1 MSRLTNFVSL
11 NTQSAAMNYIDS
23 HKYLMENVDF
33 EKEVIDLGDVEIRN
47 IQFESEAYD
56 LIPGAEEYHCAE
68 HGLDFGKPP
77 RSFVFNTG
85 HEDELID
92 IADTRIKE
100 NRKFYCP
107 VFLPKNVSRET
118 CHDQEVDHVS
128 PSTSHV
134 PRQRMILL
142 FHGFNEKSWDKYL
155 PWALKLVR
163 ETGKPVVMFPIAF
176 HMNRAPVYW
185 VEKRSM
191 FALSGKRKQ
200 HFPNAMKSSLS
211 NVAIS
216 IRLHSQPQRFIWS
229 GLQTY
234 YDVIRFA
241 EECKKGTI
249 PGIEEGCSFDFFSY
263 SIGSL
268 LAEILKLS
276 DYKGYFTDSKL
287 AMFCGGAVFNR
298 LSPVSKFIL
307 DSEANVALYSFL
319 VEHIDN
325 HLKRDLRLKHYLGPG
340 HPEGYNLLAMLDYR
354 NMREYREGKFRE
366 MHDKVLAITLKADK
380 VVPAYEVINTLQGA
394 ARDIPIPVE
403 IFDFPYPYIH
413 EDPFPTTIIP
423 ADMVDEAFDIVFE
436 RITNFL
442 RS

>member
-1 MSRLTNFVSL
+1 MKYTES
-11 NTQSAAMNYIDS
+11 Y
-23 HKYLMENVDF
+23 KYLKEKVDF
-33 EKEVIDLGDVEIRN
+33 DKEIIDLGDVEVRN
-47 IQFESEAYD
+47 ISFESKAYD
-56 LIPGAEEYHCAE
+56 LIPGAEDYSCEE
-68 HGLDFGKPP
+68 HSLDFGKPGP
-77 RSFVFNTG
+77 FLFETG
-85 HEDELID
+85 HENELID
-92 IADTRIKE
+92 IEDTLIPE
-100 NRKFYCP
+100 NRSFYIP
-107 VFLPKNVSRET
+107 VFFPKGDAERG
-118 CHDQEVDHVS
+118 
-128 PSTSHV
+128 
-134 PRQRMILL
+134 QRLTFL

-155 PWALKLVR
+155 PWALKIVR
-163 ETGKPVVMFPIAF
+163 ETGNPMVLFPIAF
-176 HMNRAPVYW
+176 LMNRAPLYW

-191 FALSGKRKQ
+191 FALSEKRKK

-234 YDVIRFA
+234 YDVIRFTGQ
-241 EECKKGTI
+241 CKAGMY
-249 PGIEEGCSFDFFSY
+249 PGIEPDCSFDFFSY

-276 DYKGYFTDSKL
+276 NHKGYFSDSKL

-319 VEHIDN
+319 VEHIER
-325 HLKRDLRLKHYLGPG
+325 HMKRDSRLRHYLGRE
-340 HPEGYNLLAMLDYR
+340 HPEGFNLYSMLDYN
-354 NMREYREGKFRE
+354 NMREYREEKFRQIHE
-366 MHDKVLAITLKADK
+366 QVLAVTLKADK

-413 EDPFPTTIIP
+413 EDPFPMNVAYTGQ
-423 ADMVDEAFDIVFE
+423 VDAAFE
-436 RITNFL
+436 RVFQRITEFL
-442 RS
+442 KS

>member
-1 MSRLTNFVSL
+1 MKYTE
-11 NTQSAAMNYIDS
+11 S
-23 HKYLMENVDF
+23 HKYLMKTVDF
-33 EKEVIDLGDVEIRN
+33 DKEVVDLGDVEVRN
-47 IQFESEAYD
+47 ISFESKAYD
-56 LIPGAEEYHCAE
+56 LIPGAEEYKCEDHN
-68 HGLDFGKPP
+68 LKFGKP

-92 IADTRIKE
+92 IADTQILE

-107 VFLPKNVSRET
+107 VFFPKREQGMSDVGCQMSDVRYPISDT
-118 CHDQEVDHVS
+118 G
-128 PSTSHV
+128 
-134 PRQRMILL
+134 RAKRGQRLILL

-234 YDVIRFA
+234 YDVIRFT
-241 EECKKGTI
+241 EECRKGTF

-276 DYKGYFTDSKL
+276 DYKGFFTDSKL

-325 HLKRDLRLKHYLGPG
+325 HLKRDPRLRHYLGPG

-354 NMREYREGKFRE
+354 NMREYREEKFRQ
-366 MHDKVLAITLKADK
+366 MHEQVLAVTLKADK

-413 EDPFPTTIIP
+413 EDPFPTAIIP
-423 ADMVDEAFDIVFE
+423 ADMVDEAFDCVFD

>member
-1 MSRLTNFVSL
+1 
-11 NTQSAAMNYIDS
+11 MNYIES

-56 LIPGAEEYHCAE
+56 LIPGAEEYHCKE

-85 HEDELID
+85 HEDEIID
-92 IADTRIKE
+92 IADTLIKE
-100 NRKFYCP
+100 NRTFYCP
-107 VFLPKNVSRET
+107 VFLPKTPNP
-118 CHDQEVDHVS
+118 Q
-128 PSTSHV
+128 
-134 PRQRMILL
+134 PRTPNPQRLILL

-155 PWALKLVR
+155 PWALRLVR
-163 ETGKPVVMFPIAF
+163 DTGRPVVLFPIAF
-176 HMNRAPVYW
+176 HMNRAPHYW

-191 FALSGKRKQ
+191 FALSGKRKK

-234 YDVIRFA
+234 YDVIRFT
-241 EECKKGTI
+241 ELCREGKF
-249 PGIEEGCSFDFFSY
+249 PGIEAGCSFDFFSY

-276 DYKGYFTDSKL
+276 NFKGYFSDSKL
-287 AMFCGGAVFNR
+287 VMFCGGAAFNR
-298 LSPVSKFIL
+298 LSAVSKFIL

-325 HLKRDLRLKHYLGPG
+325 HMKRDARLKHYLSPK
-340 HPEGYNLLAMLDYR
+340 HPEGLNLLSMLDYR
-354 NMREYREGKFRE
+354 NMREYREEKFRQ
-366 MHDKVLAITLKADK
+366 MHDKILAITLKADK
-380 VVPAYEVINTLQGA
+380 VVPTYEIINTLHGA

-403 IFDFPYPYIH
+403 ILDFPYRYIH
-413 EDPFPTTIIP
+413 EDPFPISGVSEK
-423 ADMVDEAFDIVFE
+423 MVNESFDQVFN
-436 RITNFL
+436 RIAGFL
-442 RS
+442 THES